1 MNEIDSYRD
10 LVNQCRLP
18 INRVDGGF
26 NADGGDFK
34 MSATRLSSKSCWLS
48 YEDRS
53 VEIDVDIYH
62 GDACFFLSVKRGYLA
77 PLLSHLR
84 ESRNPLAKRVLEHI
98 NTDFSKDDQYAA
110 LSRVPVIDSIDGAV
124 ALVRDQVKFKEIIC
138 SR

>member
-1 MNEIDSYRD
+1 MKEIDSYRD

-18 INRVDGGF
+18 VTPVDGGF
-26 NADGGDFK
+26 NADGGDFT
-34 MSATRLSSKSCWLS
+34 MSACRLSSRSCWLS

-62 GDACFFLSVKRGYLA
+62 GDAGFFLSVKRGYLA

-84 ESRNPLAKRVLEHI
+84 ESRHPLAKMVLAQLKPAS
-98 NTDFSKDDQYAA
+98 DGKAR
-110 LSRVPVIDSIDGAV
+110 SRLNVIDSIDSAI
-124 ALVRDQVKFKEIIC
+124 ALIRDQVRFQKIIC

>member
-1 MNEIDSYRD
+1 MSVELYRD
-10 LVNQCRLP
+10 LAMQFRLP
-18 INRVDGGF
+18 VNPVDDGF
-26 NADGGDFK
+26 RANGGDFMMRASG
-34 MSATRLSSKSCWLS
+34 MSSENCCLS
-48 YEDRS
+48 YWDPS
-53 VEIDVDIYH
+53 VAMDIVVHEGKVSFMYSIRRH
-62 GDACFFLSVKRGYLA
+62 YLA
-77 PLLSHLR
+77 PILSHLR